1 MLSCRTEAGDGA
13 TDGGDDGGPIEHRHS
28 GDRQQCEPANGGDD
42 DGGGGGKTG
51 ETAEKMDDEGGNDH
65 IVAMMA

>member
-1 MLSCRTEAGDGA
+1 MAAQSSTGTAVTG
-13 TDGGDDGGPIEHRHS
+13 S
-28 GDRQQCEPANGGDD
+28 MQCEPANGGDD